1 MSQAGMNNASGGPSP
16 PDVPTSFD
24 TDDYPEFTTLTAIPA
39 LNILNV
45 NGTERPDPLVIPDKD
60 EGIQTWANPDLSN
73 NLGIYL
79 TNRRVDAASITGAG
93 TVDLFT
99 QDLGGD
105 PGVYNF
111 QLYVAAFN
119 ASTPSGAAYTIFG
132 SVRTTGAAA
141 TVIVTQD
148 IISDEEPA
156 LLGADFQIVASGNN
170 LIARATG
177 VAGLTINFK
186 VLAQYVFV
194 GA

>member
-1 MSQAGMNNASGGPSP
+1 MSQAGIISTTAGPVP
-16 PDVPTSFD
+16 PSVPTSFV
-24 TDDYPEFTTLTAIPA
+24 TDSGTAIPA

-45 NGTERPDPLVIPDKD
+45 NGAERPAPLTTVPDND
-60 EGIQTWANPDLSN
+60 AGLQTYANPNLSN
-73 NLGIYL
+73 NLAIFL
-79 TNRRVDAASITGAG
+79 TNRRVDTASISGAG

-99 QDLGGD
+99 QDLGAV

-111 QLYVAAFN
+111 QLYASGFN
-119 ASTPSGAAYTIFG
+119 ASTPAGAAYTIFG

-156 LLGADFQIVASGNN
+156 LLGADFEIVASGNN

-186 VLAQYVFV
+186 VLATYIFV

>member
-1 MSQAGMNNASGGPSP
+1 MSQAGIISTTSGPVP
-16 PDVPTSFD
+16 PDVPT
-24 TDDYPEFTTLTAIPA
+24 EFITQDGTAIPA
-39 LNILNV
+39 ANTLNV
-45 NGTERPDPLVIPDKD
+45 VGDERPDPLVIPDD
-60 EGIQTWANPDLSN
+60 DNGIQTYADPDGGDTLS
-73 NLGIYL
+73 IFL
-79 TNRRVDAASITGAG
+79 TNRRVDEDSVTGAG

-99 QDLGGD
+99 QDLGGV
-105 PGVYNF
+105 PGTYNF
-111 QLYVAAFN
+111 QLYVAAFE
-119 ASTPSGAAYTIFG
+119 ATTPAGAAYTIFG

-186 VLAQYVFV
+186 VLATYVFV
-194 GA
+194 GAA

>member
-1 MSQAGMNNASGGPSP
+1 MSEFHINGSLIP
-16 PDVPTSFD
+16 PPPQVPT
-24 TDDYPEFTTLTAIPA
+24 EFITQDGTAIPA
-39 LNILNV
+39 ANILNV
-45 NGTERPDPLVIPDKD
+45 VGNARPDLTEIPDNNN
-60 EGIQTWANPDLSN
+60 GIKTYANPNGGNTLS
-73 NLGIYL
+73 IFL

-99 QDLGGD
+99 QDLGGAAR
-105 PGVYNF
+105 VYNF

-119 ASTPSGAAYTIFG
+119 ASTPAGAAYTIFG

-141 TVIVTQD
+141 TLIVTQD

-156 LLGADFQIVASGNN
+156 LLGADFQLVAVGNT

-177 VAGLTINFK
+177 VVGLTINFK
-186 VLAQYVFV
+186 ALATYVFV